1 MILSG
6 ICFLIVNF
14 FVKILGSNSGLL
26 DEYNLQKYPAHELV
40 LARSIV
46 SFAISAII
54 IKQRKLPFFGVNKKW
69 LIIRG
74 LSGTIALTLFFA
86 TILHLPLAVAAIIHY
101 LAPIFTVLLT
111 IYFIGEKVSSRRWL
125 FIFIS
130 FSGVGVIFIAKMLNL
145 KLNLDLPIEW
155 LVAGVISALFSGLAY
170 TAIVKLK
177 STDQP
182 INIVLYFPMIAIP
195 IMSFLCL
202 FEFTMPRGIE
212 WFILLT
218 IGIFT
223 QIAQI
228 LLTRAFHE
236 GDASVIAPVQYLGA
250 IYAFLVGLFIF
261 DEKLS
266 WIIEIGIFL
275 ILFGVLSNALLQ
287 LKKKY

>member
-14 FVKILGSNSGLL
+14 FVKTLGTETHLFSG
-26 DEYNLQKYPAHELV
+26 YNLQKYPAHELV

-46 SFAISAII
+46 SFAISAAII
-54 IKQRKLPFFGVNKKW
+54 RKRKLPFFGVNKKW
-69 LIIRG
+69 LFIRG

-111 IYFIGEKVSSRRWL
+111 IYFIGEKVSSQRWF
-125 FIFIS
+125 FIFLS
-130 FSGVGVIFIAKMLNL
+130 FSGVGVIFIAKMLNF
-145 KLNLDLPIEW
+145 KLNMEIPIEW
-155 LVAGVISALFSGLAY
+155 LIAGVVSAFFSGLAY

-177 STDQP
+177 ATDQP

-195 IMSFLCL
+195 IMSILCL
-202 FEFTMPRGIE
+202 FEFTMPKGIE
-212 WFILLT
+212 WLILLT
-218 IGIFT
+218 IGLFT
-223 QIAQI
+223 QMAQI

-236 GDASVIAPVQYLGA
+236 GDASIIAPIQYLGA

-266 WIIEIGIFL
+266 WIIDVGIFL
-275 ILFGVLSNALLQ
+275 ILLGVFSNALIR